1 MKLFFT
7 IYIII
12 IFYNFS
18 QAQLIEKSR
27 VTSSIDSSITNE
39 LVLIQEFNINASVKS
54 VWEAYTTA
62 KGWKNWVAPLVE
74 IDLKIGGQIRA
85 NYNSE
90 GSIGDSTTII
100 NNIINYVPERLIT
113 LQSEISE
120 HFPEFMKKD
129 AKNFYNIVYF
139 YPMDKNKTN
148 IISYGIGYKNNE
160 KYNALMKFF
169 ISGNEMTYIN
179 LIAYLEKG
187 ESIKHK

>member
-7 IYIII
+7 LYIVL
-12 IFYNFS
+12 IFFNFS
-18 QAQLIEKSR
+18 QAQQIEKSR
-27 VTSSIDSSITNE
+27 VTSSIDSSISNE
-39 LVLIQEFNINASVKS
+39 LVLIQEFNINAGVES

-62 KGWKNWVAPLVE
+62 EGWKNWVAPLVE

-120 HFPEFMKKD
+120 HFPEFMKED
-129 AKNFYNIVYF
+129 AKNFYNVVYF
-139 YPMDKNKTN
+139 NRVDKNTTN
-148 IISYGIGYKNNE
+148 VISYGIGYRNNE
-160 KYNALMKFF
+160 KYNTLMKFF
-169 ISGNEMTYIN
+169 ISGNELSYMN

-187 ESIKHK
+187 ESVKHK